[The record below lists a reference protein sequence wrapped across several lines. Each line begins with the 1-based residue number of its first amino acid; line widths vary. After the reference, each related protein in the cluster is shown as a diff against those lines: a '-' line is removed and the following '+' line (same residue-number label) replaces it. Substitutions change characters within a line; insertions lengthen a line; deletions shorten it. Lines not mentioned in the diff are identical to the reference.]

1 MNKLSI
7 SLNKSYITKLLTDT
21 VDSSKT
27 INVIKP
33 GYSPV
38 NIIKPN
44 LKQKTDRG
52 EQLIAQSQF
61 KKTLLNTKLQ
71 LNRLDVTLFF
81 LKFTTSLSQS
91 RHFIKQG
98 FIKVNNKTIVNPN
111 YLLQDFSFILCNNN
125 LVFDN
130 FILHNLCNII
140 DSPTN
145 LNKLSGTKA
154 VMYKEEKLVQLPK
167 KIKVGLMRRMTV
179 SNTRHETK

>member
-7 SLNKSYITKLLTDT
+7 SLNKSYITKLLTET
-21 VDSSKT
+21 VDGLKT
-27 INVIKP
+27 IYVIKP

-71 LNRLDVTLFF
+71 LNILDLTLFF
-81 LKFTTSLSQS
+81 LKFTTSLSES

-98 FIKVNNKTIVNPN
+98 FINIWKIQHSIFSKTANVK
-111 YLLQDFSFILCNNN
+111 
-125 LVFDN
+125 
-130 FILHNLCNII
+130 
-140 DSPTN
+140 T
-145 LNKLSGTKA
+145 
-154 VMYKEEKLVQLPK
+154 
-167 KIKVGLMRRMTV
+167 
-179 SNTRHETK
+179 